1 MNHERRKRRRFCRV
15 AFVVLVIAGIY
26 LWIRLHRDK
35 PVDYADAEEHFKYG
49 STGGERTAG
58 IPVALWNILPVI
70 FQKYLPGQGFASLG
84 FIYETNR
91 AFPVGVS
98 ERNYQGIDRVFV
110 NCAVCHTGTVR
121 DTPDSPRRIIVGMP
135 ANGMDLQAFE
145 RFIFACARDEDF
157 NSSRLVDEIAKR
169 KGDDLLNRLI
179 FRYLAVDLARQ
190 QLITLAQRF
199 SFMDREPDT
208 GPGRVDT
215 FNPPKVLLNFRMD
228 DLPTNEW
235 VGNCDLPSIWN
246 QAKREGM
253 WLHWDGNN
261 NSVDERN
268 RSAAYGTG
276 ATPPTL
282 DRPSLQR
289 MKDFIWTNTPPPWPY
304 VLDAA
309 KAARGEKIYADY
321 CARCHGKN
329 GGDFTGELVGQ
340 VTPIEKI
347 RTDRHRLD
355 SYSEDL
361 CANQGLLYAAYPAER
376 FSHFRKTF
384 GYANQPLDG
393 IWLRGPYL
401 HNGSVPTLR
410 ELLEPAANRRVKFY
424 RGYDVID
431 RERVGFI
438 SDVPAENGRQ
448 YFLYDTRLPGNGNSG
463 HEGEEYGTNLG
474 ADDKDAVVEY
484 LKTF

>member
-1 MNHERRKRRRFCRV
+1 
-15 AFVVLVIAGIY
+15 
-26 LWIRLHRDK
+26 
-35 PVDYADAEEHFKYG
+35 
-49 STGGERTAG
+49 
-58 IPVALWNILPVI
+58 
-70 FQKYLPGQGFASLG
+70 
-84 FIYETNR
+84 
-91 AFPVGVS
+91 
-98 ERNYQGIDRVFV
+98 
-110 NCAVCHTGTVR
+110 
-121 DTPDSPRRIIVGMP
+121 
-135 ANGMDLQAFE
+135 
-145 RFIFACARDEDF
+145 
-157 NSSRLVDEIAKR
+157 
-169 KGDDLLNRLI
+169 
-179 FRYLAVDLARQ
+179 
-190 QLITLAQRF
+190 
-199 SFMDREPDT
+199 
-208 GPGRVDT
+208 VDT

-246 QAKREGM
+246 QSKREGM
-253 WLHWDGNN
+253 SLHWDGNN

-282 DRPSLQR
+282 DRASLQR

-304 VLDAA
+304 GIDSA
-309 KAARGEKIYADY
+309 KAARGEKVYADY
-321 CARCHGKN
+321 CARCHGKS
-329 GGDFTGELVGQ
+329 GSDFTGELVGQ

-347 RTDRHRLD
+347 QTDRHRLD
-355 SYSEDL
+355 SYTEQL

-410 ELLEPAANRRVKFY
+410 ELLEPAANRRVEFY

-431 RERVGFI
+431 RARVGFI
-438 SDVPAENGRQ
+438 SDVPDENGRQ
-448 YFLYDTRLPGNGNSG
+448 YFLYDTRLPGNGNAG
-463 HEGEEYGTNLG
+463 HEGGEYGTNLS
-474 ADDKDAVVEY
+474 AEDKDAVVEF